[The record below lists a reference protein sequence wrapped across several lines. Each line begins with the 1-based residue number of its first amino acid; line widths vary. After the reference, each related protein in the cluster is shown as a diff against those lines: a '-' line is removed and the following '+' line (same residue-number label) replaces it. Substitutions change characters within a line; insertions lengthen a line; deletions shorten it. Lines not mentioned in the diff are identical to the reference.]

1 MLSILKSYSIL
12 YVEDEPNIQKNIAE
26 YLANYFDQ
34 IHLAANGEDALQR
47 YHRYRPDVLL
57 LDINLPDIDG
67 LTVAKKIRET
77 DQTVKIVMLTAFTE
91 QEKLLRATELKL
103 TKYLLKP
110 VAPKAFK
117 EMLALLAKELAESS
131 KTIVRLG
138 DGYVWNLEHAK
149 LSNTQGDVSLTDKE
163 YRLLRLFIEYRGQTV
178 SYERIS
184 YHVWD
189 SSYDKGISQDSIKNQ
204 VSQLRKKLPNKSI
217 ASVYG
222 EGYILK

>member
-178 SYERIS
+178 PYERIS